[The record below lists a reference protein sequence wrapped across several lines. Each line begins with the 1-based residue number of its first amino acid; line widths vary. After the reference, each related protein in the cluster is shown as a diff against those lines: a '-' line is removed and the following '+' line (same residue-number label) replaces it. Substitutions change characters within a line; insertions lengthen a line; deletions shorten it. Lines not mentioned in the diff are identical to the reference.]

1 MTKHKIYSL
10 KVLSIV
16 LTLMIIL
23 SVAPIGE
30 LYVYA
35 AGNDS
40 FSTAK
45 VISTNTS
52 YTDNL
57 STSSEQ
63 DYFKFTLS
71 SSSMIAVNFNHTYI
85 DSGSTYWVVRM
96 YDSSYQEL
104 LEFNVKGN
112 SINSLSASTGLA
124 SGTYYV
130 KIGNYNYDNRNY
142 TFSLNA
148 TTSNYWEKEL
158 NDDYTHASYVSVN
171 NKYSGSLMR
180 SSDVDYYYFNTSN
193 ASKVSI
199 SFSHAIIES
208 SSTYWVI
215 EVYTDELKIIEKYSV
230 PGNKASITMPS
241 IGLPSGKYYIKIH
254 DYYSSSIDYSFTVG
268 YTANNYWEKELND
281 DFYSASLMSVNNEYH
296 GSLGNES
303 DKDYYKF
310 SLSSNSKVNITF
322 KHDSIDS
329 SSTYYE
335 LYIYDSSFE
344 QIMHRSIQGKET
356 SVTTP
361 NIGLPS
367 GNYYI
372 RINDYYYD
380 GMDYSIKVNS
390 SSVSN
395 WETERNNDY
404 NSGDAISFN
413 TTYYGSLCDSS
424 DVDYYKFSL
433 SSTSN
438 ISFYLEHNY
447 IDSSGTYWQ
456 INLYDTNG
464 NNKISASAKGNQT
477 LTSSSS
483 VSLPAGNYYIKITN
497 YYFDGGD
504 YWFMVNGPTTTYTI
518 SYNANGGSGAPS
530 SQTKYQ
536 NQNLTLSSTT
546 PTRTGYTF
554 LGWSTSSTATSATYS
569 AGGTYTANASA
580 TLYAVWKI
588 NTYTISYNANGGS
601 GAPSSQT
608 KYYNQ
613 TLTLSTT
620 KPTRSGYTFLGWSTS
635 STATSATYSSG
646 GSYTSNSNAT
656 LYAVWSANP
665 VTYTISYNAN
675 GGSGAP
681 SSQTKTQGVNLT
693 LSSVKPTRTGYTF
706 LGWSTSSTATSATY
720 SAGGTYT
727 ANSSATLYAVWKSN
741 PTPTNAKIAVE
752 SKTASSGKEV
762 KLAISLSDNP
772 GLAYLKLKVSYN
784 ASALEFVSAQNTGL
798 LTGTFT
804 TSKTTDVNPY
814 VIQWMGADDSNSNGT
829 IVNLTFRVKDD
840 AAEGNYTISLTPEEA
855 YNAAY
860 DDVAFTVTDGVITV
874 KNVIVGD
881 VNGDG
886 TINGKDGILL
896 AQYLADW
903 NVTIVDAAADC
914 NGDGTINGKDGI
926 LLAQYLA
933 DWNVTLG

>member
-1 MTKHKIYSL
+1 
-10 KVLSIV
+10 
-16 LTLMIIL
+16 MIIL

-772 GLAYLKLKVSYN
+772 GLTYLKLKVSYN

>member
-1 MTKHKIYSL
+1 
-10 KVLSIV
+10 
-16 LTLMIIL
+16 MIIL